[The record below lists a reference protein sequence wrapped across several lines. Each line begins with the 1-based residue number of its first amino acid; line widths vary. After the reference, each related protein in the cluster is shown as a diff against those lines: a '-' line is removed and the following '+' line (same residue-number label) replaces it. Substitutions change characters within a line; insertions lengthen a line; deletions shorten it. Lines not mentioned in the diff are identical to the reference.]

1 MLSCESEKGLDR
13 SSGNGKKFGAFRSI
27 VSLLCIVISLC
38 MWSYSVYE
46 LERKMCK
53 CACSLSKARRTRIDS

>member
-1 MLSCESEKGLDR
+1 VLSCESEKGLDR
-13 SSGNGKKFGAFRSI
+13 SSGNGKKFGAFASTF
-27 VSLLCIVISLC
+27 SFTMCIVISLC

-53 CACSLSKARRTRIDS
+53 CACSLCKARRT

>member
-1 MLSCESEKGLDR
+1 MRVRRAWIGVPAMGR
-13 SSGNGKKFGAFRSI
+13 SLVLLPLLFP
-27 VSLLCIVISLC
+27 LLCIVISLC

-53 CACSLSKARRTRIDS
+53 CACSLCKARRT